1 MYPIYCYLK
10 AKTYNLKMA
19 GQEQQLFISRDERKI
34 SLIGGLILTIMTLT
48 AGFSV
53 FVIMQK
59 QTESL
64 LSKSLEVA
72 LQNTVQLFEHQ
83 IKQGLNESYTIAT
96 HPPLI
101 NAFTQAQSAADGNQN
116 LSTLKQ
122 MANMLLHD
130 NLLGIIVYDDENNIL
145 LNKGNISGHHAL
157 KVHLQ
162 TEENIHAFL
171 LWNQQL
177 ILRTSQNILNQNQQ
191 KIGSIMMEQQLPSL
205 TQIFTESHLIGET
218 GDFMLCSALK
228 DNDMDCFLRG
238 VDGNEFKRV
247 ERIILNKPLPMHH
260 ALNGIQGIQFA
271 DDYRQQAVVAAH
283 SPMAYGLGT
292 VLKIDQRELHD
303 PITNQLE
310 TIVALLAIL
319 VLSGLFTLNHLK
331 MPMVRRVIKS
341 EQAMKLANT
350 KIQAAKEEAIQAS
363 DDLTACIDAIG
374 SLALISISDRSGR
387 ILKANSKFCEISG
400 YSEQELLGQNH
411 RILNSGEH
419 PKSFFV
425 NMWSAIAN
433 GHIWHQ
439 EICNRNKNGKLY
451 WINTAIVPLRD
462 RSGKITR
469 YLSVRVDITARK
481 QQHRVLKE
489 RLKESVCLQAI
500 RNDIGLELQADELC
514 QRTLNH
520 LLTAMQFPGITA
532 AVIDINNKHFTAGK
546 FNKNLTNHIKSHLIL
561 NENIVGELRIFYTD
575 NEVFFLPEEQNL
587 LDSVTNALGRWLER
601 QQTEERILQMAN
613 HDALTG
619 LPNRRLLQDRIQ
631 QVLAH
636 DSRIHAQMAIL
647 FIDLDHFKIINDS
660 LGHDIGDLL
669 LKEVA
674 TRLSACVRDED
685 TVARQG
691 GDEFIIVLHSITDSS
706 SAVTVA
712 QKILKK
718 LSQTFIINS
727 EELYIGCSIGISVF
741 PDNGGD
747 SETLLKNSDLAMYH
761 AKQSGRNN
769 YKFFNPEMNQLAE
782 ERHILGI
789 DLRYAIERNELILN
803 YQPVISMPGSEQR
816 DLEAL
821 LRWQHPKHGLIPPL
835 KFIGSAEETGL
846 IIPIGNWIIKTVCLQ
861 IKTWQEQGYKVP
873 RIAINLSAKQFQDDN
888 LVDNITEILDQTDV
902 ASKFIT
908 LEITETMLIDNIEKV
923 VQTLTRLNTMGIKI
937 SIDDFGTGYSS
948 LSYLKRFPIS
958 NLKIDR
964 SFVKD
969 INTNTSDNA
978 IVAAIIAMSKSLDI
992 SVIAEGVETKKQ
1004 LKILQEHGCQHFQG
1018 YYFSKPVC
1026 AEEIASTLQPLNNSP
1041 DTPDSKERHLRSI
1054 K

>member
-1 MYPIYCYLK
+1 M
-10 AKTYNLKMA
+10 
-19 GQEQQLFISRDERKI
+19 FISHDERKI
-34 SLIGGLILTIMTLT
+34 SLIGGLILTVLTLT

-83 IKQGLNESYTIAT
+83 IKQGLNESHAIAT

-101 NAFTQAQSAADGNQN
+101 NAFTQAHLSTDGNQN

-122 MANMLLHD
+122 MGNMLVHD
-130 NLLGIIVYDDENNIL
+130 NLLGIIVYDDGNNIL
-145 LNKGNISGHHAL
+145 LNKGNVSDHYAL
-157 KVHLQ
+157 KVRLQ
-162 TEENIHAFL
+162 TDENIHAFL

-191 KIGSIMMEQQLPSL
+191 KIGSIMMEQRLPSL
-205 TQIFTESHLIGET
+205 TQIFTESRLIGET

-228 DNDMDCFLRG
+228 DSDMEMDCFLRG

-247 ERIILNKPLPMHH
+247 QRIISNKPLPMHH
-260 ALNGIQGIQFA
+260 SLNGIHGIQFA

-292 VLKIDQRELHD
+292 VLKIDQRELYS

-310 TIVALLAIL
+310 TIIALLAVL
-319 VLSGLFTLNHLK
+319 VLSGLLVLNRLK
-331 MPMVRRVIKS
+331 MPMIRRVIKS
-341 EQAMKLANT
+341 EQTTKLANAN
-350 KIQAAKEEAIQAS
+350 IQTAKEEAIQAA
-363 DDLTACIDAIG
+363 DELTAYIDAIG
-374 SLALISISDRSGR
+374 SLALVSISDHSGR
-387 ILKANSKFCEISG
+387 IIHANPKFCEISG
-400 YSEQELLGQNH
+400 YSEKDLLGQDH

-425 NMWSAIAN
+425 DMWSAIAN
-433 GHIWHQ
+433 GHTWHQ

-451 WINTAIVPLRD
+451 WVDSTIVPLKD
-462 RSGKITR
+462 KSGKINR

-481 QQHRVLKE
+481 QQHIALKE
-489 RLKESVCLQAI
+489 RLKESYCLHAI
-500 RNDIGLELQADELC
+500 RHDIGLDLYADELY
-514 QRTLNH
+514 QRALNH
-520 LLTAMQFPGITA
+520 LPSAMQFPDIA
-532 AVIDINNKHFTAGK
+532 AATLEVHDKHFTAGK
-546 FNKNLTNHIKSHLIL
+546 FNKHLTNHIKSQIIL
-561 NENIVGELRIFYTD
+561 NENIVGELRIFYTE
-575 NEVFFLPEEQNL
+575 NEVFFLPDEQNL
-587 LDSVTNALGRWLER
+587 LDTVANDLGRWLER
-601 QQTEERILQMAN
+601 QQAEDRILQMAN

-636 DSRIHAQMAIL
+636 DSRIHSQMAVL

-674 TRLSACVRDED
+674 TRLSACVREED

-706 SAVTVA
+706 NAITIA
-712 QKILKK
+712 QNIIEKI
-718 LSQTFIINS
+718 SQSFNIKS
-727 EELYIGCSIGISVF
+727 EELYIGCSIGIAVF
-741 PDNGGD
+741 PDNGED

-782 ERHILGI
+782 ERHMLGI
-789 DLRYAIERNELILN
+789 DLRYAIERNELVLN
-803 YQPVISMPGSEQR
+803 YQPIITMPGSEQR
-816 DLEAL
+816 SLEAL

-835 KFIGSAEETGL
+835 KFIGLAEETGL
-846 IIPIGNWIIKTVCLQ
+846 IIPIGNWVIKAVCLQ

-873 RIAINLSAKQFQDDN
+873 RIAINLSAKQFQDEN
-888 LVDNITEILDQTDV
+888 LVDNITEILNQTAV
-902 ASKFIT
+902 PAGSIK

-923 VQTLTRLNTMGIKI
+923 VQTLSRLNEMGIKI

-969 INTNTSDNA
+969 INTNTSDSA
-978 IVAAIIAMSKSLDI
+978 IVAAIIAMSKSLGI
-992 SVIAEGVETKKQ
+992 SVIAEGVETKEQ
-1004 LKILQEHGCQHFQG
+1004 LELLQEHGCHHFQG
-1018 YYFSKPVC
+1018 YYFGRPVS
-1026 AEEIASTLQPLNNSP
+1026 AEEIVSTLKPHN
-1041 DTPDSKERHLRSI
+1041 DTPDSKERHLRTV